1 MLESNHGNRT
11 QVAADKL
18 RQMIV
23 AGDLPPGQRISER
36 EIVQR
41 LPGLSRTPLREALKI
56 LAAEGLVVIAP
67 NRGATVAELSMVEV
81 EDIIELVVGLES
93 LAAERACER
102 ITDQEIDEIASLH
115 QSMHAAY
122 TSERLMDYF
131 ELNQRIHQKIVDAAK
146 NAELSRIYA
155 AECARIKRYRYAGNR
170 RHERWDRAIA
180 EHDQILFSLR
190 GRDGALLR
198 EMLRV
203 HHRNGWQVS
212 RILVGEELS
221 GKGNQP

>member
-18 RQMIV
+18 RQLIV
-23 AGDLPPGQRISER
+23 AGDLHPGQRIAER
-36 EIVQR
+36 EIVEH

-56 LAAEGLVVIAP
+56 LATEGLVVIAP
-67 NRGATVAELSMVEV
+67 NRGATVTALSIAEV

-102 ITDQEIDEIASLH
+102 ITDQEIAEITALH
-115 QSMHAAY
+115 QAMHEAY
-122 TSERLMDYF
+122 KSERLMDYF
-131 ELNQRIHQKIVDAAK
+131 EINQRIHQKIVDAAK

-170 RHERWDRAIA
+170 RHERWECAIA
-180 EHDQILFSLR
+180 EHDQILFALR

-203 HHRNGWQVS
+203 HHRNGWKVS
-212 RILVGEELS
+212 RTLVGKELS
-221 GKGNQP
+221 GEEGKR